1 MLREEVDNTAL
12 RDVGPMVFPN
22 TRSRQGVLPLVVS
35 PAPRASWQTLM
46 KNDPEALPS
55 QSPEWLDCLCLLKGY
70 QDVSRFY
77 EFADGQQLLLPLVR
91 RKGVPS
97 FLSVQASMPHA
108 WGMGGIL
115 AKLEPTAE
123 HFAAVF
129 ADLAKTPFLSL
140 NMLPNPR
147 QGALWEVACPPHA
160 LRIPRRAHVL
170 DLEGG
175 FETVWKTRF
184 SNKTRTTVRKAER
197 SGVVVEH
204 DTTGRLMPVFYELYR
219 CSIDRWAQYQHE
231 PRWLAHLRA
240 AQRDPLPKLQHIAKH
255 LGDTCKVWVAWY
267 EGVPVA
273 ASIVLVRENADDI
286 MAAIDKE
293 RAAPVN
299 ANALLQKLSIEDACE
314 AGCRYYHMGES
325 GDSQG
330 ISHFK
335 ERFGAQAYPYHEYR
349 LERLPLTKLD
359 RGVRGVVKRAI
370 GFRDA

>member
-1 MLREEVDNTAL
+1 MLREELDNPAL
-12 RDVGPMVFPN
+12 QGVNPMAFPT
-22 TRSRQGVLPLVVS
+22 TRSRQEALPFVSS
-35 PAPRASWQTLM
+35 PAPRASWQALM

-108 WGMGGIL
+108 WGMGGVL
-115 AKLEPTAE
+115 TKLKPTAE

-140 NMLPNPR
+140 SMLPNPR
-147 QGALWEVACPPHA
+147 QGALWEVAGPAHA
-160 LRIPRRAHVL
+160 LRIPRRAHVV

-175 FETVWKTRF
+175 FNKLWDGHFSTNTR
-184 SNKTRTTVRKAER
+184 KVVRKAEQA
-197 SGVVVEH
+197 GVVIEA
-204 DTTGRLMPVFYELYR
+204 DTTGRLMPVFYQLYR
-219 CSIDRWAQYQHE
+219 LSIDRWAQYQHE
-231 PRWLAHLRA
+231 PRWLAQLRA
-240 AQRDPLPKLQHIAKH
+240 SQRDPLYKLQHIAKCMGEVCR
-255 LGDTCKVWVAWY
+255 LWVAWHD
-267 EGVPVA
+267 GVPVA
-273 ASIVLVRENADDI
+273 SIVVLVNQNADYV
-286 MAAIDKE
+286 MGAMDKE
-293 RAAPVN
+293 RAAPIY
-299 ANALLQKLSIEDACE
+299 ASALLHKVAIENACLQ
-314 AGCRYYHMGES
+314 GCHYYHMGES

-330 ISHFK
+330 IARFK
-335 ERFGAQAYPYHEYR
+335 ERFGAQAYPYYEYR